1 MAEATFIFHGDI
13 RYFLS
18 PNQTHQPIVHSFDWR
33 ASVKDMI
40 ESLGPPHTEV
50 DLITINE
57 HSVGFEAIVED
68 GDVINVYSDAES
80 VKVPDKVALRP
91 PYPGTP
97 RFVLD
102 THLGRLASYL
112 RLLGF
117 DTLYSNTYPD
127 DELARISDEETRI
140 LLTRDIGVLKRGI
153 VTYGYYVR
161 NTQPRQRIHEVN
173 RRYGLAQFA
182 QPFLRCMKCN
192 GLLQPVEKTNI
203 IDQLPSQVA
212 TEFDAFVQCRSCHQI
227 YWRGSHYT
235 RMEALLNDVIHSSE

>member
-1 MAEATFIFHGDI
+1 MARATFIFEGAI
-13 RYFLS
+13 TYFL
-18 PNQTHQPIVHSFDWR
+18 PQKQKHQPIEHSFDWR

-50 DLITINE
+50 DLIMMNGQ
-57 HSVGFEAIVED
+57 SVGFEAIVED
-68 GDVINVYSDAES
+68 GAHIEVYSDAS
-80 VKVPDKVALRP
+80 AVNITDKIQLRP

-112 RLLGF
+112 RMLGF
-117 DTLYSNTYPD
+117 DTLYNNAYPD
-127 DELARISDEETRI
+127 DELARISSEETRI
-140 LLTRDIGVLKRGI
+140 VLTRDIGVLKRGI

-161 NTQPRQRIHEVN
+161 NTQPRQRILEIN
-173 RRYGLAQFA
+173 ERYGLAAYA

-192 GLLQPVEKTNI
+192 GLLKAVDKADVVE
-203 IDQLPSQVA
+203 QLPPQVA
-212 TEFDAFVQCRSCHQI
+212 AEFDTFVQCTSCGQI

-235 RMEALLNDVIHSSE
+235 RMEALLHDVIDPH